1 MEKNPLSDGANALV
15 EMRKFF
21 IPSYLLATIVYLIFS
36 LHYFTTGLG
45 GTMLLSVTLVPLAYV
60 LWVLNFFVTGELPYP
75 RLGLKPN
82 IAIAGVY
89 IAMCIFSLIYMRV
102 EFDAL
107 IYDRAGF
114 FNTPDKIVGAMMLG
128 LVLEYTRR
136 EHGLLFYLILCLM
149 FYAVYGRIFPGLLG
163 HPGISWTRVI
173 TSSSI
178 EISLGLFGTY
188 AQIGVGVIAAFFMFL
203 GVAQGFG
210 VQEAI
215 IRTFVGML
223 GKHRTLIPQTAVVT
237 SMAIATCSGS
247 GAANAAITGQ
257 YTIPLMKKAGFPALH
272 AGAVEASASLGGLL
286 MPPVMA
292 IAGFLMA
299 DFLGV
304 TYFQVIA
311 RGYAPALIFFGIIS
325 LSVYLF
331 TARCLRRTESD
342 LTPAP
347 DSIIERFSK
356 MDVVHTAIF
365 FAYIG
370 VLIFLMGILWYE
382 ASRAALNIA
391 IGLLITVSVCR
402 IYLHP
407 GTILDKVKEWGRCF
421 RRAIEGFA
429 EVTAPLVLLLAMLG
443 VMVNLFVVSGWM
455 IKLMGLLAT
464 VGEFHVVALIGV
476 GFTIGVF
483 LGLGIPPSAC
493 YILSAVIVI
502 PPMTRI
508 GINPWVAHFFLFF
521 VAVISEYSPPTSLV
535 AAVASRISGA
545 SFMKTMMVTL
555 QISVPFFF
563 LTFAI
568 FNWDILLLKPG
579 LAQLA
584 ALVVLMIGCLTAA
597 AAIHGRLFEWKWHD
611 LTARFLVLL
620 VALFIL
626 FYPRGIISALA
637 LIPAVVMIVL
647 VIRRSQKTSVP
658 SPSFSEPAVPR
669 PSQPGNP

>member
-1 MEKNPLSDGANALV
+1 MQKDPGQDAASSLA
-15 EMRKFF
+15 EMRKFL
-21 IPSYLLATIVYLIFS
+21 IPSYLGATIVYLIFS

-45 GTMLLSVTLVPLAYV
+45 GTMLLAVTLVPLAYV
-60 LWVLNFFVTGELPYP
+60 LWVLNSFVAGELPYP

-82 IAIAGVY
+82 IAIASVY
-89 IAMCIFSLIYMRV
+89 IAMCIFSIIYLRV

-114 FNTPDKIVGAMMLG
+114 FNTPDKIVGVMMLG
-128 LVLEYTRR
+128 LVIEYTRR
-136 EHGLLFYLILCLM
+136 EHGLLFYLILFLM
-149 FYAVYGRIFPGLLG
+149 FYSVYGWIFPGILG
-163 HPGISWTRVI
+163 HPGVSWTRVF
-173 TSSSI
+173 TSSSV

-188 AQIGVGVIAAFFMFL
+188 SQTGVGVIAAFFMFL
-203 GVAQGFG
+203 GIAQGFG
-210 VQEAI
+210 VQESI
-215 IRTFVGML
+215 IKTFTGIFA
-223 GKHRTLIPQTAVVT
+223 KRKTLIPQTAVVT

-257 YTIPLMKKAGFPALH
+257 YTIPLMKRAGFPALH

-304 TYFQVIA
+304 TYFEVIA
-311 RGYAPALIFFGIIS
+311 RGYAPALIFFAIIS

-331 TARCLRRTESD
+331 TTRFLQGRRSR
-342 LTPAP
+342 P
-347 DSIIERFSK
+347 DSELVSIMERFSRT
-356 MDVVHTAIF
+356 DVLNTAIF
-365 FAYIG
+365 FAFIG
-370 VLIFLMGILWYE
+370 VLIYLMGVLWYE

-391 IGLLITVSVCR
+391 IGLFITVSVLQ
-402 IYLHP
+402 IYLFP
-407 GTILDKVKEWGRCF
+407 GTISEKLKEWGRCF
-421 RRAIEGFA
+421 RQALEGFA
-429 EVTAPLVLLLAMLG
+429 GVTAPLILLLAMLG

-464 VGEFHVVALIGV
+464 IGEFHVVALIGV
-476 GFTIGVF
+476 GFAIGVF

-521 VAVISEYSPPTSLV
+521 IAVISEYSPPTSLV

-555 QISVPFFF
+555 QISLPFFF

-568 FNWDILLLKPG
+568 FNWDILLLEPG
-579 LAQLA
+579 LLQLV
-584 ALVVLMIGCLTAA
+584 ALGVLIVGCSTAA
-597 AAIHGRLFEWKWHD
+597 AAIHGRLFELRRHD
-611 LTARFLVLL
+611 LPARFLVLL

-626 FYPRGIISALA
+626 FYPKGIFSALA
-637 LIPAVVMIVL
+637 LIPAVAMILL
-647 VIRRSQKTSVP
+647 VIHRSQKILAS
-658 SPSFSEPAVPR
+658 S
-669 PSQPGNP
+669 

>member
-1 MEKNPLSDGANALV
+1 MGEKMKENPVQEKAYSLA
-15 EMRKFF
+15 EMRKFLV
-21 IPSYLLATIVYLIFS
+21 PSYLIVTIVYLIFS

-45 GTMLLSVTLVPLAYV
+45 GTMLLAVTLVPLAYV
-60 LWVLNFFVTGELPYP
+60 LWVLSSFVAGELPYP
-75 RLGLKPN
+75 RLGLKSN
-82 IAIAGVY
+82 IAIAGLY
-89 IAMCIFSLIYMRV
+89 IAMCIFSIIYMRV

-114 FNTPDKIVGAMMLG
+114 FNIPDKIVGLMMLG

-136 EHGLLFYLILCLM
+136 EHGLLFYLILFLM
-149 FYAVYGRIFPGLLG
+149 FYSVYGWIFPGMLG
-163 HPGISWTRVI
+163 HPGVSWTRVI

-188 AQIGVGVIAAFFMFL
+188 SQTGVGVIAAFFMFL
-203 GVAQGFG
+203 GIAQGFG
-210 VQEAI
+210 VQESI
-215 IRTFVGML
+215 IKTFTGIFA
-223 GKHRTLIPQTAVVT
+223 KRKTLIPQTAVVT

-272 AGAVEASASLGGLL
+272 AGAVEASSSLGGLL

-304 TYFQVIA
+304 TYFEVIA

-331 TARCLRRTESD
+331 TARFMRGEKSEPDSNL
-342 LTPAP
+342 

-356 MDVVHTAIF
+356 MDVINTAIF
-365 FAYIG
+365 FAFIG
-370 VLIFLMGILWYE
+370 VLIYLMGVLWYD
-382 ASRAALNIA
+382 ASRAALDIA
-391 IGLLITVSVCR
+391 IGLFIAASLFR
-402 IYLHP
+402 MYLHP
-407 GTILDKVKEWGRCF
+407 GTILDKIKEWARSL
-421 RRAIEGFA
+421 RTAIEAFA
-429 EVTAPLVLLLAMLG
+429 EVTAPLILLLAMLG

-455 IKLMGLLAT
+455 IKLMAILAT

-476 GFTIGVF
+476 GFLIGVF

-521 VAVISEYSPPTSLV
+521 IAVISEYSPPTSLV

-555 QISVPFFF
+555 QISLPFFF

-568 FNWDILLLKPG
+568 FNWDTLLLEPG
-579 LAQLA
+579 WAQLA
-584 ALVVLMIGCLTAA
+584 ALGVLLVGCLTAA
-597 AAIHGRLFEWKWHD
+597 AAIHGRLFERKGYD
-611 LTARFLVLL
+611 LPSRFLVLL
-620 VALFIL
+620 MALFIL
-626 FYPRGIISALA
+626 FYPKGLLSALA
-637 LIPAVVMIVL
+637 LIPAVTMILL
-647 VIRRSQKTSVP
+647 VIRRSEKTSA
-658 SPSFSEPAVPR
+658 SS
-669 PSQPGNP
+669 

>member
-1 MEKNPLSDGANALV
+1 MEKNPLPDVANSLGK
-15 EMRKFF
+15 MRKFLV
-21 IPSYLLATIVYLIFS
+21 PSYLIATIIYLGFS

-60 LWVLNFFVTGELPYP
+60 LWVMNFFVDGELPYP
-75 RLGLKPN
+75 RLGFTPN
-82 IAIAGVY
+82 IVIACLY
-89 IAMCIFSLIYMRV
+89 IAMCIISIIYLRV
-102 EFDAL
+102 EFDEL

-136 EHGLLFYLILCLM
+136 EHGFLFYLILFLM
-149 FYAVYGRIFPGLLG
+149 LYSVYGSIFPGILG

-178 EISLGLFGTY
+178 EIILGLFGTY
-188 AQIGVGVIAAFFMFL
+188 SQTGVGVIAAFFIFL
-203 GVAQGFG
+203 GIAQGFG
-210 VQEAI
+210 VQESI
-215 IRTFVGML
+215 VKTFTGIFA
-223 GKHRTLIPQTAVVT
+223 KRKTLIPQTAVVT

-257 YTIPLMKKAGFPALH
+257 YTIPLMKKAGFPALY
-272 AGAVEASASLGGLL
+272 AGAVEASSSLGGLL

-304 TYFQVIA
+304 TYFEVIA

-331 TARCLRRTESD
+331 TSRFLRGKESH
-342 LTPAP
+342 P
-347 DSIIERFSK
+347 DSELASVIERFSK
-356 MDVVHTAIF
+356 TDVVNTAIF
-365 FAYIG
+365 FAFIG
-370 VLIFLMGILWYE
+370 VLIYLMGGLWYE
-382 ASRAALNIA
+382 ASRAALYIA
-391 IGLLITVSVCR
+391 TGLFITSSALR
-402 IYLHP
+402 MYLHP
-407 GTILDKVKEWGRCF
+407 GTILDKIKEWGRCL
-421 RRAIEGFA
+421 RRALEGFA
-429 EVTAPLVLLLAMLG
+429 GVTAPLILLLAMLG

-455 IKLMGLLAT
+455 IKLMALLAT
-464 VGEFHVVALIGV
+464 IGEFHVIALIGV
-476 GFTIGVF
+476 GFAIGVF

-502 PPMTRI
+502 PPMIKI

-521 VAVISEYSPPTSLV
+521 IAVISEYSPPTSLV
-535 AAVASRISGA
+535 AAVASNISGA

-555 QISVPFFF
+555 QISLPFFF

-579 LAQLA
+579 LLQVA
-584 ALVVLMIGCLTAA
+584 ALGVLLVGCMTAA
-597 AAIHGRLFEWKWHD
+597 AAIHGRLFELKKHD
-611 LTARFLVLL
+611 LPSRFIVLL

-626 FYPRGIISALA
+626 FYPRGILSVLA
-637 LIPAVVMIVL
+637 LIPAVIMIAL
-647 VIRRSQKTSVP
+647 VIWRTEKVSV
-658 SPSFSEPAVPR
+658 SA
-669 PSQPGNP
+669 

>member
-1 MEKNPLSDGANALV
+1 MGEKMKENPVQEKAYSLA
-15 EMRKFF
+15 EMRKFLV
-21 IPSYLLATIVYLIFS
+21 PSYLIVTIVYLIFS

-45 GTMLLSVTLVPLAYV
+45 GTMLLAVTLVPLAYV
-60 LWVLNFFVTGELPYP
+60 LWVLSSFAAGELPYP

-82 IAIAGVY
+82 IAIGGFY
-89 IAMCIFSLIYMRV
+89 IAMCIFSIIYMRI

-114 FNTPDKIVGAMMLG
+114 FNIPDKIVGLMMLG

-136 EHGLLFYLILCLM
+136 EHGLLFYLILFLM
-149 FYAVYGRIFPGLLG
+149 FYSVYGWIFPGMLG
-163 HPGISWTRVI
+163 HPGVSWTRVI

-188 AQIGVGVIAAFFMFL
+188 SQTGVGVIAAFFMFL
-203 GVAQGFG
+203 GIAQGFG
-210 VQEAI
+210 VQESI
-215 IRTFVGML
+215 IKTFTGIFA
-223 GKHRTLIPQTAVVT
+223 KRKTLIPQTAVVT

-272 AGAVEASASLGGLL
+272 AGAVEASSSLGGLL

-304 TYFQVIA
+304 TYFEVIA

-331 TARCLRRTESD
+331 TARFMRGEKSEPDSNL
-342 LTPAP
+342 

-356 MDVVHTAIF
+356 MDVINTAIF
-365 FAYIG
+365 FAFIG
-370 VLIFLMGILWYE
+370 VLIYLMGVLWYD
-382 ASRAALNIA
+382 ASRAALDIA
-391 IGLLITVSVCR
+391 IGLFIAASLFR
-402 IYLHP
+402 MYLHP
-407 GTILDKVKEWGRCF
+407 GTILDKIKEWARSL
-421 RRAIEGFA
+421 RTAIEAFA
-429 EVTAPLVLLLAMLG
+429 EVTAPLILLLAMLG

-455 IKLMGLLAT
+455 IKLMAILAS

-476 GFTIGVF
+476 GFVIGVF

-521 VAVISEYSPPTSLV
+521 IAVISEYSPPTSLV

-555 QISVPFFF
+555 QISLPFFF

-568 FNWDILLLKPG
+568 FNWDTLLLEPG
-579 LAQLA
+579 WAQLA
-584 ALVVLMIGCLTAA
+584 ALGVLLVGCLTAA
-597 AAIHGRLFEWKWHD
+597 AAIHGRLFERKGYD
-611 LTARFLVLL
+611 LPSRFLVLL
-620 VALFIL
+620 IALFIL
-626 FYPRGIISALA
+626 FYPKGLFSALA
-637 LIPAVVMIVL
+637 LIPAVTMILL
-647 VIRRSQKTSVP
+647 VIRRSEKTSA
-658 SPSFSEPAVPR
+658 SS
-669 PSQPGNP
+669 

>member
-1 MEKNPLSDGANALV
+1 MEKNPLPDGANSLA
-15 EMRKFF
+15 EMRKFL
-21 IPSYLLATIVYLIFS
+21 IPSYLMATIVYLIFS

-45 GTMLLSVTLVPLAYV
+45 GTMLLAVTIVPIAYV
-60 LWVLNFFVTGELPYP
+60 LWVLNSFVAGELPYP

-82 IAIAGVY
+82 MAIASFY

-114 FNTPDKIVGAMMLG
+114 YNTPDKIVGVMMLG
-128 LVLEYTRR
+128 LVIEYTRR
-136 EHGLLFYLILCLM
+136 EHGLLFYLILFLM
-149 FYAVYGRIFPGLLG
+149 FYSVYGWMFPGILG
-163 HPGISWTRVI
+163 HPGVSWTRVI
-173 TSSSI
+173 TSSSV

-188 AQIGVGVIAAFFMFL
+188 SQTGVGVIAAFFMFL
-203 GVAQGFG
+203 GIAQGFG
-210 VQEAI
+210 VQESI
-215 IRTFVGML
+215 IKTFTGIFAKRT
-223 GKHRTLIPQTAVVT
+223 TLIPQTAVVT

-257 YTIPLMKKAGFPALH
+257 YTIPLMIRAGFPALH
-272 AGAVEASASLGGLL
+272 AGAVEASSSLGGLL

-304 TYFQVIA
+304 TYFEVIA

-331 TARCLRRTESD
+331 TARFLRGKGSR
-342 LTPAP
+342 P
-347 DSIIERFSK
+347 DSAVVSVIERFSK
-356 MDVVHTAIF
+356 MDVVNTAVF
-365 FAYIG
+365 FAFIG
-370 VLIFLMGILWYE
+370 VLIYLMGVLWYE

-391 IGLLITVSVCR
+391 IGLFITASVLR
-402 IYLHP
+402 IYFFP
-407 GTILDKVKEWGRCF
+407 GTISDKIKEWARCL
-421 RRAIEGFA
+421 RGALEGFA
-429 EVTAPLVLLLAMLG
+429 RVTAPLILLLAMLG

-455 IKLMGLLAT
+455 LKLMGLLAT
-464 VGEFHVVALIGV
+464 IGEFHVVALIGV
-476 GFTIGVF
+476 GFVIGVF

-508 GINPWVAHFFLFF
+508 GINPWIAHFFLFF
-521 VAVISEYSPPTSLV
+521 IAVISEYSPPTSLV

-555 QISVPFFF
+555 QISLPFFF

-568 FNWDILLLKPG
+568 FNWDTLLLKPG
-579 LAQLA
+579 WAQVA
-584 ALVVLMIGCLTAA
+584 ALAVLIVGCLTAA
-597 AAIHGRLFEWKWHD
+597 AAIHGKLFERKRRD
-611 LTARFLVLL
+611 LPARFLVLL

-626 FYPRGIISALA
+626 FYPKGILSVLA
-637 LIPAVVMIVL
+637 LIPAVAMILL
-647 VIRRSQKTSVP
+647 VIRRTEKTSV
-658 SPSFSEPAVPR
+658 SS
-669 PSQPGNP
+669 

>member
-1 MEKNPLSDGANALV
+1 MQNIPGQDAASSLA
-15 EMRKFF
+15 EMRKFL
-21 IPSYLLATIVYLIFS
+21 IPSYLIATIVYLLIS

-45 GTMLLSVTLVPLAYV
+45 GTMLLVTTLVPIAYIMYV
-60 LWVLNFFVTGELPYP
+60 LHSLAAGELLYP

-82 IAIAGVY
+82 IAIASVY

-114 FNTPDKIVGAMMLG
+114 FNTPDKIVGVMMLG

-136 EHGLLFYLILCLM
+136 EHRVLFYLILFLM
-149 FYAVYGRIFPGLLG
+149 LYSVYGRVFPGILG
-163 HPGISWTRVI
+163 HPGVSWTRVI
-173 TSSSI
+173 TSSSV
-178 EISLGLFGTY
+178 EITLGLFGTY

-203 GVAQGFG
+203 GIAQGFG
-210 VQEAI
+210 VQESI
-215 IRTFVGML
+215 IGTFVGIL
-223 GKHRTLIPQTAVVT
+223 GKRRTLIPQTAVVT

-257 YTIPLMKKAGFPALH
+257 YTIPLMKRAGFPPLY

-304 TYFQVIA
+304 TYFEVIA

-331 TARCLRRTESD
+331 TARFLRGGGSD
-342 LTPAP
+342 PTSAP
-347 DSIIERFSK
+347 DSVIERFSK
-356 MDVVHTAIF
+356 IDVVNTAIF
-365 FAYIG
+365 FIFIG
-370 VLIFLMGILWYE
+370 VLIFLMGVLWYE
-382 ASRAALNIA
+382 ASRAALHIA
-391 IGLLITVSVCR
+391 IGLLITASLLR

-407 GTILDKVKEWGRCF
+407 GTISDKIKEWGRCF
-421 RRAIEGFA
+421 RRALEGFA
-429 EVTAPLVLLLAMLG
+429 GVTAPLVLLLAMLG

-464 VGEFHVVALIGV
+464 VGEFHIVALIGV
-476 GFTIGVF
+476 GFAIGVF

-493 YILSAVIVI
+493 YILAAVIVI
-502 PPMTRI
+502 PPMTKL

-545 SFMKTMMVTL
+545 SFMRTMMVTL
-555 QISVPFFF
+555 QISLPFFF

-568 FNWDILLLKPG
+568 FNWDILLLEPG

-584 ALVVLMIGCLTAA
+584 ALGVLLVGCLTAA
-597 AAIHGRLFEWKWHD
+597 AAIHGRLFERKGHD
-611 LTARFLVLL
+611 LPSRFLVLL

-626 FYPRGIISALA
+626 FYPKGILSALA
-637 LIPAVVMIVL
+637 LIPAVALIVL
-647 VIRRSQKTSVP
+647 VIRRSQKISV
-658 SPSFSEPAVPR
+658 SS
-669 PSQPGNP
+669 

>member
-1 MEKNPLSDGANALV
+1 MEKNPVQDKAYSPAQ
-15 EMRKFF
+15 MRKFLT
-21 IPSYLLATIVYLIFS
+21 PCYLITTIVYLGFS
-36 LHYFTTGLG
+36 LHYFLTGLG
-45 GTMLLSVTLVPLAYV
+45 GTMLLSITLVPIAYV
-60 LWVLNFFVTGELPYP
+60 LWVLNSFVSGKLPYP

-82 IAIAGVY
+82 IAIASLY
-89 IAMCIFSLIYMRV
+89 IAMCIFSIIYMRV

-114 FNTPDKIVGAMMLG
+114 YNTLDKIVGLIM
-128 LVLEYTRR
+128 LVLVIEYTRR
-136 EHGLLFYLILCLM
+136 EHIILFYLILFLM
-149 FYAVYGRIFPGLLG
+149 FYSVYGWVFPGILG
-163 HPGISWTRVI
+163 HPGVSWTRVV

-203 GVAQGFG
+203 GIAQGFG
-210 VQEAI
+210 VQESI
-215 IRTFVGML
+215 VKTFTGIFA
-223 GKHRTLIPQTAVVT
+223 KRKTLIPQTAVVT

-257 YTIPLMKKAGFPALH
+257 YTIPLMKKAGFPSLY

-304 TYFQVIA
+304 TYFEVIA
-311 RGYAPALIFFGIIS
+311 RGYAPALIFFAIIS

-331 TARCLRRTESD
+331 TTRFVRGRGSGPTS
-342 LTPAP
+342 AP

-356 MDVVHTAIF
+356 MDVVNTAIF
-365 FAYIG
+365 FTSIG
-370 VLIFLMGILWYE
+370 VLIYLMGVLWYD

-391 IGLLITVSVCR
+391 IGLFIIASVLHM
-402 IYLHP
+402 YLYT
-407 GTILDKVKEWGRCF
+407 GTISDKTKEWGRCL
-421 RRAIEGFA
+421 RRSLEGFA
-429 EVTAPLVLLLAMLG
+429 GVTAPLILLLAMLG
-443 VMVNLFVVSGWM
+443 VMINLFVVSGWM
-455 IKLMGLLAT
+455 LKLMGLLAQ
-464 VGEFHVVALIGV
+464 VGEFHVVALIGM
-476 GFTIGVF
+476 GFVIGVF

-493 YILSAVIVI
+493 YILSAVVVI
-502 PPMTRI
+502 PPMIKI

-521 VAVISEYSPPTSLV
+521 IAVISEYSPPTSLV

-555 QISVPFFF
+555 QISLPFFF

-579 LAQLA
+579 LAQMA
-584 ALVVLMIGCLTAA
+584 AICVLIIGCCTAA
-597 AAIHGRLFEWKWHD
+597 AAIHGRLFKRKRYD
-611 LTARFLVLL
+611 LPSRILVLL

-626 FYPRGIISALA
+626 FYPRGTLSALA
-637 LIPAVVMIVL
+637 LIPAVAMIVL
-647 VIRRSQKTSVP
+647 VILRSEKIYVS
-658 SPSFSEPAVPR
+658 S
-669 PSQPGNP
+669 